1 MDQAQAGSQARTK
14 TQFMLTQPL
23 ALRGTSRAD
32 GRPLWRRLASFAR
45 RKLRALADRVPGR
58 LVRAKKAR
66 PGERL
71 RVVIELGSFD
81 KGGLE
86 KVVLDS
92 AIAFDR
98 ARIEPL
104 VVTPGTVGHL
114 GKIAGEAGIAVEQV
128 PAEGMERAYGAILD
142 RFAPHLSMSHFSTAG
157 YAQFRRRGIPNI
169 TFIHNV
175 YAFMSEGQRA
185 RFLADDPS
193 VDLYVAVS
201 RKAARYASANLG
213 IDAARI
219 TVVPNGLILSEH
231 EARERRKP
239 TLTRAD
245 FGLSEQDYVFLN
257 PASYNLHKGHYV
269 MAAALQS
276 VLKVRRD
283 LKILCVGNEIYPPH
297 VAQLRAHVAAL
308 GLNDHMLMPGYY
320 PDIEQVMRLADAVM
334 LPSFIEGWSIAMNE
348 SMFYRKPLILTDTG
362 GASEVIEND
371 DIGILLP
378 TEYPAL
384 ETLDGAALDTLAYTP
399 REYRTAEPL
408 AQAMIRFADEREHWA
423 RAGEIGRRKIYEHYD
438 FRSIVPQYEELM
450 WQVAAKAPVR

>member
-1 MDQAQAGSQARTK
+1 
-14 TQFMLTQPL
+14 MLTERL
-23 ALRGTSRAD
+23 ALRVAHFRTD
-32 GRPLWRRLASFAR
+32 TVPLWRRVVASAR
-45 RKLRALADRVPGR
+45 RRLREFSDRMR
-58 LVRAKKAR
+58 LVRAR
-66 PGERL
+66 PPGPGERL
-71 RVVIELGSFD
+71 RVVIELSSFD

-114 GKIAGEAGIAVEQV
+114 GKVAGEAGIRVEKV
-128 PAEGMERAYGAILD
+128 PEAGAERAYGAILD
-142 RFAPHLSMSHFSTAG
+142 RFKPHLSMSHFSTLG
-157 YAQFRRRGIPNI
+157 YPLFRRRGIPNI

-185 RFLADDPS
+185 RFKADDPC
-193 VDLYVAVS
+193 VDLYVSVS

-213 IDAARI
+213 IGAERI
-219 TVVPNGLILSEH
+219 IVVPNGLILAEH

-245 FGLSEQDYVFLN
+245 FGLSADDYVFLN

-269 MAAALQS
+269 MAAALQRI
-276 VLKVRRD
+276 LQVRRD
-283 LKILCVGNEIYPPH
+283 IKILCVGNEIYPPH
-297 VAQLRAHVAAL
+297 VAQLRAHVGEL
-308 GLNDHMLMPGYY
+308 GLRDHMLMPGYY
-320 PDIEQVMRLADAVM
+320 PDIEQVMRLVDACM

-348 SMFYRKPLILTDTG
+348 AMFYRKPLILTDTG
-362 GASEVIEND
+362 GASDVIEND

-378 TEYPAL
+378 TEYPEL
-384 ETLDGAALDTLAYTP
+384 ETLDGAALDALAYAP
-399 REYRTAEPL
+399 RDYRLAAPL
-408 AQAMIRFADEREHWA
+408 AQAMIRFADERARWA

-450 WQVAAKAPVR
+450 WQVAAKAPVGR

>member
-1 MDQAQAGSQARTK
+1 
-14 TQFMLTQPL
+14 MLTERL
-23 ALRGTSRAD
+23 ALRVAHPSRT
-32 GRPLWRRLASFAR
+32 PLWRRVASAAQR
-45 RKLRALADRVPGR
+45 RLRGLADRVR
-58 LVRAKKAR
+58 LVRVRRPA

-86 KVVLDS
+86 KVVLDT

-114 GKIAGEAGIAVEQV
+114 GRIAGEAGIRVEKV
-128 PAEGMERAYGAILD
+128 PETGAERAYGAILD
-142 RFAPHLSMSHFSTAG
+142 RFAPHLSMSHFSTLG
-157 YAQFRRRGIPNI
+157 YSHFRRRGIPNI

-185 RFLADDPS
+185 RFLADDPC

-213 IDAARI
+213 IGEHRI
-219 TVVPNGLILSEH
+219 VVVPNGLILAEH

-239 TLTRAD
+239 ALTRAD
-245 FGLSEQDYVFLN
+245 FGLAADDYVFLN

-269 MAAALQS
+269 MAAALHRLLQ
-276 VLKVRRD
+276 VRRD
-283 LKILCVGNEIYPPH
+283 IKILCVGNEIHPPH
-297 VAQLRAHVAAL
+297 VAQLRAHVGEL
-308 GLNDHMLMPGYY
+308 GLRDHMLMPGYY
-320 PDIEQVMRLADAVM
+320 PDIEQVMRICDACM

-348 SMFYRKPLILTDTG
+348 AMFYRKPLILTDTG
-362 GASEVIEND
+362 GASDVIEND

-384 ETLDGAALDTLAYTP
+384 ETLDGTALDALAYTP
-399 REYRTAEPL
+399 RAYRIAEPL
-408 AQAMIRFADEREHWA
+408 AQAMIRFADGREHWA

-450 WQVAAKAPVR
+450 WRVAAKAPVGR